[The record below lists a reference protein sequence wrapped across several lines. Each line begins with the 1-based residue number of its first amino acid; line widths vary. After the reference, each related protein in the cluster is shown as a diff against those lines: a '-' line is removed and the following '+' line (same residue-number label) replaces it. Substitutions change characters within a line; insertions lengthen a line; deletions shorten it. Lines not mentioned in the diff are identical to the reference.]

1 MEFMTLARQWAP
13 QWRQL
18 ISETINVVLTLLLWP
33 HQTIYMAVSQ
43 EKKKESLS
51 LLLFCAVTVTLQ
63 GSFKCNFANLK
74 CSILYCI
81 INLVFHI
88 PLIGFLKSIQ
98 IYQVALNSFYK
109 ETLNDTGSR
118 KFFPSL
124 RNSVWWHISS
134 GRKTLHLSSV
144 NIVLGYY
151 CGFSL
156 FLIFVYLTHFFR
168 ASNK

>member
-1 MEFMTLARQWAP
+1 MGPSVAATHFRNNKCCPYTVTVATSNHLYGCKPRE
-13 QWRQL
+13 
-18 ISETINVVLTLLLWP
+18 E
-33 HQTIYMAVSQ
+33 
-43 EKKKESLS
+43 KESLS

-124 RNSVWWHISS
+124 RNSV
-134 GRKTLHLSSV
+134 
-144 NIVLGYY
+144 
-151 CGFSL
+151 
-156 FLIFVYLTHFFR
+156 
-168 ASNK
+168 